1 MLCMLDRLHMKP
13 WYRKENLIKGN
24 STLSAIKY
32 SFDLQ
37 MFLRNAREEHIE
49 AYKDAVKAARDFLD
63 GVAILAQGETAP
75 ISVLRQSDKRNSTR
89 GRDNYQ
95 KELS

>member
-1 MLCMLDRLHMKP
+1 MSKSNTLAIISHQWVYQC
-13 WYRKENLIKGN
+13 
-24 STLSAIKY
+24 TLSAIKY

-63 GVAILAQGETAP
+63 GVAILAQGRLP
-75 ISVLRQSDKRNSTR
+75 RSLFSDNQIIN
-89 GRDNYQ
+89 GFINIY
-95 KELS
+95 